1 MPLYEYQCESCGA
14 VEELLV
20 SRSESDNPG
29 VTCEDC
35 GGKLKRIFSTTA
47 GKPHECG
54 SCATTSC
61 APSG

>member
-20 SRSESDNPG
+20 SRSERDDPG
-29 VTCEDC
+29 VVCEEC
-35 GGKLKRIFSTTA
+35 GGKLKRIFSVTA
-47 GKPHECG
+47 GKSHECG
-54 SCATTSC
+54 SCSTASC